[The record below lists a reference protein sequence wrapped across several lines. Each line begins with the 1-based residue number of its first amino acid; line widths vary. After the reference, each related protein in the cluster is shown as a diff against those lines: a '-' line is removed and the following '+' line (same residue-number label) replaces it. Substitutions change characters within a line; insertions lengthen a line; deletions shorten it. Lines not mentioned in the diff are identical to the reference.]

1 MTTVAF
7 IGAGNMA
14 KAIIGGMLSGGFAG
28 EQIIAADPN
37 ADQLAEF
44 SLQGVK
50 TTSDNVAAIEAADI
64 VVLAVKPQ
72 VMKQV
77 CQPLAGAAQSKQPLF
92 VSIAAGLPADTI
104 AQWLGGNVA
113 MARVMPNTP
122 AMVGKGVSGLWAPAT
137 VAEAQRQTLTDIFNG
152 TGLVQWV
159 EDEAKLH
166 DITAIS
172 GSGPAYFYLFIEAMA
187 EKAQQYGFSEQEAKT
202 LVAQT
207 ALGAAQMVLN
217 SDDSPA
223 QLKKNVMSPGG
234 TTERAIAT
242 FESKG
247 LPALV
252 EEAMD
257 ACKARSETLAKALSD

>member
-14 KAIIGGMLSGGFAG
+14 KAIIGGMLNGGFAG
-28 EQIIAADPN
+28 AQIIAADPN
-37 ADQLAEF
+37 PDQLAEF
-44 SLQGVK
+44 AQQGVR
-50 TTSDNVAAIEAADI
+50 TTSDNLAAIDAADI

-77 CQPLAGAAQSKQPLF
+77 CEPLAATAQAKQPLF
-92 VSIAAGLPADTI
+92 VSIAAGLPANTI
-104 AQWLGGNVA
+104 VNWLGGNLA

-122 AMVGKGVSGLWAPAT
+122 AMVGKGVSGLWAPDSVT
-137 VAEAQRQTLTDIFNG
+137 EAQRQTLTDIFAG

-159 EDEAKLH
+159 ANEATLH
-166 DITAIS
+166 DITAVS
-172 GSGPAYFYLFIEAMA
+172 GSGPAYFYLFIQAMA
-187 EKAQQYGFSEQEAKT
+187 EKAQAYGFSEQEAKI
-202 LVAQT
+202 LAAQT
-207 ALGAAQMVLN
+207 ALGAAEMVLQ

-223 QLKKNVMSPGG
+223 QLKQNVMSPGG

-242 FESKG
+242 FENQG
-247 LPALV
+247 LPQLV
-252 EEAMD
+252 ADAMD